1 MTATTRDLFER
12 YHACWEARDPDRIA
26 ELHTVDSVFHLHSG
40 QPPARGREAIRQA
53 AAGTFELVP
62 DLTFELVSLRVGEDF
77 WVAQF
82 KMTGKSAS
90 GAALDVDLAD
100 FVLVENGAVKEKHS
114 YVDGVAMQAA
124 IAPAE
129 VSS

>member
-1 MTATTRDLFER
+1 
-12 YHACWEARDPDRIA
+12 
-26 ELHTVDSVFHLHSG
+26 VFHLHSG
-40 QPPARGREAIRQA
+40 QPPARGRAAIRQA
-53 AAGTFELVP
+53 AAGNFELVP
-62 DLTFELVSLRVGEDF
+62 DLTFERVSLRVGEDF

-100 FVLVENGAVKEKHS
+100 IVLVENGEVKEKHS

-129 VSS
+129 VSP